1 MVKMHGGTFLAAAL
15 VAVAA
20 LLSQPAA
27 PAQSPVAPL
36 KVSENGRFL
45 VHADGRP
52 FFYLADTA
60 WELFHRLNREEADL
74 YLRNRSEKGF
84 TVCQAVVIAEF
95 DGLEIPNA
103 YGEVPFTDM
112 DPARPNEAYFAHVD
126 WIVNRAAQYGLFTGM
141 LPTWGS
147 WLGGVDKDRPNG
159 NFFNESN
166 VREYGRFLGN
176 RYAGRPVIW
185 VLGGDR
191 VADTTAA
198 LWEQMARGIREGGG
212 ADQLVTYHPRGGHR
226 SSKWFHD
233 APWMDFHMAQTG
245 HSHESVNYPVI
256 EKDYALPNPKPCM
269 DGEPSYEY
277 PPDAM
282 PARRPVGGLQ
292 VRRNAYWAVFAGAH
306 GHTYGAHPIW
316 QMYDQGRHP
325 KWDVVTP
332 WHQALDL
339 PGASHLVH
347 LKRLLLARPYV
358 SRIPDQSLLLSPQPG
373 GTGQIQVT
381 RDGTPGGSDA
391 SYILA
396 YLPQGRQVELD
407 TSRIPGGVLRVWW
420 MNPRTGEGVGVADR
434 PNAPRMVFTAPTET
448 PGEDWVLVVDDAAKN
463 YPVAEELTD
472 PAFFPVT
479 EDPALPRVLL
489 IGDSISIGYTVP
501 VRELLRGKAN
511 VLRIPV
517 NGGPTPKGLAMLGE
531 WLGGGKWDVVH
542 FNWGLH
548 DIKRVRGGKTDLR
561 ADWQV
566 DPETYRANLE
576 TLAGMLKDSG
586 ARLIWA
592 ATTPVPEGAA
602 GRVKG
607 DEVRA
612 NAIAAGVMEKLGIT
626 VNDLHGHVLP
636 VLGEN
641 QRPANVHFTAAGS
654 AFLAEKVAAAILDV
668 LAE

>member
-1 MVKMHGGTFLAAAL
+1 MRRLGFAFSAVFLAAAL
-15 VAVAA
+15 
-20 LLSQPAA
+20 LLPAFAA

-52 FFYLADTA
+52 FFYLGDTA

-84 TVCQAVVIAEF
+84 TVIQAVVVAEM
-95 DGLEIPNA
+95 DGLNTPNA

-112 DPARPNEAYFAHVD
+112 DPARPNGAYFEHVD
-126 WIVNRAAQYGLFTGM
+126 WIVNRAEHYGLFIGM

-147 WLGGVDKDRPNG
+147 WLGGVDKDRPDG
-159 NFFNESN
+159 NFFNETN

-176 RYAGRPVIW
+176 RYAGKPVIW

-191 VADTTAA
+191 VADTTKTE
-198 LWEQMARGIREGGG
+198 WELMASGIRESAGGG
-212 ADQLVTYHPRGGHR
+212 QLITFHPRGMH
-226 SSKWFHD
+226 SSSNWFSD
-233 APWMDFHMAQTG
+233 AAWLDFHMAQTG
-245 HSHESVNYPVI
+245 HSPNSTNYSFI
-256 EKDYALPNPKPCM
+256 EKDYALPNTKPCM
-269 DGEPSYEY
+269 DGEPAYEY
-277 PPDAM
+277 PPEAM
-282 PARRPVGGLQ
+282 QPKRPVGALQ

-306 GHTYGAHPIW
+306 GHTYGTHPVW
-316 QMYDQGRHP
+316 QMYDTGREP
-325 KWDVVTP
+325 TWDVVTP

-339 PGASHLVH
+339 PGASQLIH
-347 LKRLLLARPYV
+347 LKRLMLSRPYV
-358 SRIPDQSLLLSPQPG
+358 TRIPDQSVLLSPQPG
-373 GTGQIQVT
+373 GIGQIQVT
-381 RDGTPGGSDA
+381 RDGTPGNNDA
-391 SYILA
+391 TYILA
-396 YLPQGRQVELD
+396 YLPQGQNVELD
-407 TSRIPGGVLRVWW
+407 TARIPGGVLRVWW
-420 MNPRTGEGVGVADR
+420 MNPRTGEGVGVSER
-434 PNAPRMVFTAPTET
+434 PNAPRTVFTAPTET

-472 PAFFPVT
+472 PAFYPVT

-517 NGGPTPKGLAMLGE
+517 NGGPTARGVAMLDA
-531 WLGGGKWDVVH
+531 WLGGGKWDVIH

-548 DIKRVRGGKTDLR
+548 DIKRVRDGKTDIR

-566 DPETYRANLE
+566 GPEMYRANLE
-576 TLAGMLKDSG
+576 TLAGKLKETG

-592 ATTPVPEGAA
+592 ATTPVPEGAG

-612 NAIAAGVMEKLGIT
+612 NAIAAEVMEKHGIA

-636 VLGEN
+636 VLGEY
-641 QRPANVHFTAAGS
+641 QRPANVHFTDAGS
-654 AFLAEKVAAAILDV
+654 AFLAERVAAAILG
-668 LAE
+668 AIEGR